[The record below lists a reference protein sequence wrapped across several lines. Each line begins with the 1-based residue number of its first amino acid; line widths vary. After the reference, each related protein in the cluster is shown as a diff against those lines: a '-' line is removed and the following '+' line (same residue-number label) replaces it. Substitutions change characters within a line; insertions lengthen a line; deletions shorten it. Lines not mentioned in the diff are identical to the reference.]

1 MISEEQRETRR
12 QYKHVVSI
20 VHNNTTEKQ
29 PPMIHKKHITQI
41 AGYAGIDPQTVR
53 SKLGVAVNNGD
64 LIRDGQRYCTTDTDR
79 VERAI
84 QFVVDQVPV
93 NQDLLGKLNK
103 AKMDQ

>member
-12 QYKHVVSI
+12 QYRKVVDI
-20 VHNNTTEKQ
+20 VHKNTTPKQ
-29 PPMIHKKHITQI
+29 PPMIHKKHVTLI
-41 AGYAGIDPQTVR
+41 AGYAGIDPHTVK
-53 SKLGVAVNNGD
+53 SKLTVAVNNGD

-84 QFVVDQVPV
+84 QYVVNQVPV

-103 AKMDQ
+103 AKMS

>member
-1 MISEEQRETRR
+1 MSVQQEKK
-12 QYKHVVSI
+12 QYRKVVSI
-20 VHNNTTEKQ
+20 VRHNTTPKQ
-29 PPMIHKKHITQI
+29 PPMIHRTQITQI

-64 LIRDGQRYCTTDTDR
+64 LIRDGQRYVTTDTDR

-84 QFVVDQVPV
+84 RAVVNQVPV

-103 AKMDQ
+103 AKMNA

>member
-1 MISEEQRETRR
+1 MNLSKQR
-12 QYKHVVSI
+12 YDKVVSI
-20 VHNNTTEKQ
+20 VRHNTTPKQ
-29 PPMIHKKHITQI
+29 PPMIHRTQITQI

-64 LIRDGQRYCTTDTDR
+64 LIRDGQRYVTTDTDR

-84 QFVVDQVPV
+84 QFVVNQVPV

-103 AKMDQ
+103 AKMNA

>member
-1 MISEEQRETRR
+1 MNLSKQR
-12 QYKHVVSI
+12 YDKVVSI
-20 VHNNTTEKQ
+20 VYNNTTPKQ

-64 LIRDGQRYCTTDTDR
+64 LIRDGQRYVTTDTDR

-84 QFVVDQVPV
+84 QFVVNQVPV

-103 AKMDQ
+103 AKMNA

>member
-1 MISEEQRETRR
+1 MSVQQEKK
-12 QYKHVVSI
+12 QYRKVVSI
-20 VHNNTTEKQ
+20 VRHNTTPKQ

-53 SKLGVAVNNGD
+53 SKLMVAVNNGD

-84 QFVVDQVPV
+84 QFVVNQVPV

-103 AKMDQ
+103 AKMS

>member
-1 MISEEQRETRR
+1 MISEEQRKTRR
-12 QYKHVVSI
+12 QYKQVVSI
-20 VHNNTTEKQ
+20 VHNNTTPKQ
-29 PPMIHKKHITQI
+29 PPMIHKKHVTLI

-84 QFVVDQVPV
+84 EFVVRQVPV

-103 AKMDQ
+103 AKMS